1 MTAIA
6 SPPSPD
12 EPVPVTASEDPARRR
27 SRLRLAALM
36 IVAGVMHFVAPKPF
50 DQIIPRRLGH
60 PRFWVY
66 ASGVVELLAGGL
78 LLDRRTARVGGVV
91 TTATIVA
98 VYPANIKAAVDAGPP
113 VNPVAA
119 LTWLRLPFQVP
130 LFTWALGHARG

>member
-6 SPPSPD
+6 SPAPPD
-12 EPVPVTASEDPARRR
+12 EPTPVDATEDPARRR

-50 DQIIPRRLGH
+50 DQIVPRRLGR

-66 ASGVVELLAGGL
+66 ASGVVELVAGGL
-78 LLDRRTARVGGVV
+78 LLDRRTARAGGVV
-91 TTATIVA
+91 ATATIVA

-113 VNPVAA
+113 VNRVAA
-119 LTWLRLPFQVP
+119 LTWLRLPFQFP

>member
-27 SRLRLAALM
+27 SRLRLGALM
-36 IVAGVMHFVAPKPF
+36 LVAGVMHFVAPKPF

>member
-6 SPPSPD
+6 SPAPPD
-12 EPVPVTASEDPARRR
+12 EPPPVGSTEDPARRR

-50 DQIIPRRLGH
+50 DQIVPRRLGH

-66 ASGVVELLAGGL
+66 ASGIVELVAGGL
-78 LLDRRTARVGGVV
+78 LLDRRTARAGGAVA
-91 TTATIVA
+91 TATIVA

-113 VNPVAA
+113 VNRVAVI
-119 LTWLRLPFQVP
+119 TWLRLPFQVP